1 MIYKEYKPARY
12 LEQYVKCYC
21 TLENAPGASVVDY
34 AFATGCLEVMF
45 TLDGNVWEIK
55 PGNEF
60 IKTSPIE
67 VWGQI
72 LKPLMFRVSGYS
84 KVFGIRFLP
93 SAPSFFFKENI
104 SDLNDQV
111 FDLASIQ
118 GNSINELHSRLQDS
132 EHVEQ
137 QVQLMDN
144 FLLKKLS
151 ERSKSFHKIN
161 LVQQVM
167 NELTRK
173 DFFDNIENVAE
184 RYGISSRYLQK
195 IFVQQTGMSPKLY
208 SKINRFQ
215 NSLVLMGKQDSSLTD
230 VAYSCGYFDQSHFIR
245 EFRSFTG
252 FSPSGFKPASLT
264 VLLASPNQ

>member
-1 MIYKEYKPARY
+1 MIYKEYKPAKH

-21 TLENAPGASVVDY
+21 ILENAPGSIVVDH

-45 TLDGNVWEIK
+45 TLDGNVWETK
-55 PGNEF
+55 PNNQF

-67 VWGQI
+67 VWGQV
-72 LKPLMFRVSGYS
+72 LKPLMFRISGYS

-93 SAPSFFFKENI
+93 SAPSFFFKEDI
-104 SDLNDQV
+104 SELNDRV
-111 FDLASIQ
+111 FDLPGIQ
-118 GNSINELHSRLQDS
+118 GNSINEIHSKLQYAKS
-132 EHVEQ
+132 VEQ
-137 QVQLMDN
+137 QIELMDN
-144 FLLKKLS
+144 YLLKKLS
-151 ERSKSFHKIN
+151 ERSKSINKIN

-167 NELTRK
+167 DELTRK

-184 RYGISSRYLQK
+184 RYGITSRYLQK

-245 EFRSFTG
+245 EFKSFTG

-264 VLLASPNQ
+264 VLLASPNK